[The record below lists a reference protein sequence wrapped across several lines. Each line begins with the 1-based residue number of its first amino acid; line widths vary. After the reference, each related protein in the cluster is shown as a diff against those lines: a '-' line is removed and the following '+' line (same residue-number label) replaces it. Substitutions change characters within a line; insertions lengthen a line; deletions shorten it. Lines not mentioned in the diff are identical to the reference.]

1 MGEAEE
7 DGGEEQ
13 ADPDGFGCGGGDV
26 EEIAAIEELLAE
38 AGGKGEGNDGEAF
51 GERGG
56 DEFANVFDLLGVLFG
71 SDFALLEFV
80 EKDDR
85 DDEDDDADDG
95 EDVAGI
101 DAEILAELCEGEAVA
116 VEERDG
122 DEGESPEGENVP
134 EVDVERSLEA
144 RIDESVGEW
153 EKDGQ
158 DESEEKHGG
167 LVE

>member
-7 DGGEEQ
+7 DRGDEQ
-13 ADPDGFGCGGGDV
+13 TGPEGFGCGGGDI
-26 EEIAAIEELLAE
+26 EEIATIEEFLAE
-38 AGGKGEGNDGEAF
+38 AGGKGEGNNGEAF
-51 GERGG
+51 GARGG
-56 DEFANVFDLLGVLFG
+56 YEFADVFELLGGLFG

-95 EDVAGI
+95 EDVARI
-101 DAEILAELCEGEAVA
+101 DAEILAELREDEAVA

-122 DEGESPEGENVP
+122 HEGKGPEGENVP
-134 EVDVERSLEA
+134 EVNVERDMEA
-144 RIDESVGEW
+144 AVNESVSQW
-153 EKDGQ
+153 EKNHE
-158 DESEEKHGG
+158 DESEEEDGG